1 MNIGQSLEVYF
12 PQSGETRQFR
22 SITAVARMLSG
33 NGTASGG
40 MRGRIAEAAAI
51 NGRVRNVEVRA

>member
-1 MNIGQSLEVYF
+1 MNNSQSLKVYF

-40 MRGRIAEAAAI
+40 MRTRIVEAV
-51 NGRVRNVEVRA
+51 NTRNSVRNVQVWA